1 MPDLYFDLYAL
12 KKSVQPA
19 RFFPKSGS
27 CKQRK
32 NPQNHCGSKD
42 FSGDPAEI
50 RTPDTLLKRQVL
62 CRLSYWVTYPASS
75 HTADRWGFRAG
86 LKWQGWLDSNQR

>member
-1 MPDLYFDLYAL
+1 M
-12 KKSVQPA
+12 Q
-19 RFFPKSGS
+19 
-27 CKQRK
+27 QR
-32 NPQNHCGSKD
+32 SKD
-42 FSGDPAEI
+42 SAKALQTLALSLFQPQIHSHLKAGWYLRIFGDPAEI

>member
-1 MPDLYFDLYAL
+1 M
-12 KKSVQPA
+12 Q
-19 RFFPKSGS
+19 
-27 CKQRK
+27 QR
-32 NPQNHCGSKD
+32 SKD
-42 FSGDPAEI
+42 SAKALQTLALSLFQPQIHSHLKAGWYLRIFGDPAEI

-75 HTADRWGFRAG
+75 HTADQWGFRAG